1 MAAPESAVCRPLICN
16 LGRRDYETVWRAMAH
31 YTDHRG
37 ADAVDQIWCVEH
49 PPVFTQGQA
58 GKAEHLLNTGD
69 IPVVQVDRGGQVTYH
84 GPGQLVVYP
93 LLDLRRSKIGVRDLV
108 TALEEATVA
117 MLAEF
122 GIAAAPRADA
132 PGVYLTEGPRAGNK
146 IASIGL
152 RVRRGCSFHG
162 IAINIDMDL
171 GPFLRINPC
180 GYAGMQM
187 VQMAE
192 VIQPVPEWASV
203 AERFVAALQ
212 RKLQLPEADWQPVDE
227 QLFDEKLFAAPGT
240 EQGTEPGMSNV

>member
-1 MAAPESAVCRPLICN
+1 MTRVRN
-16 LGRRDYETVWRAMAH
+16 LGRRDYESVWRAMSR
-31 YTDHRG
+31 YTDIRDEHS
-37 ADAVDQIWCVEH
+37 ADEIWCVEH
-49 PPVFTQGQA
+49 EPVFTQGQA

-93 LLDLRRSKIGVRDLV
+93 LLDLRRAKVGVRDLV
-108 TALEEATVA
+108 TALENATVA

-132 PGVYLTEGPRAGNK
+132 PGVYLTEGLRAGNK

-171 GPFLRINPC
+171 APFLRINPC

-192 VIQPVPEWASV
+192 LVQPAPSWQQV
-203 AERFVAALQ
+203 AEIYVRELL
-212 RKLQLPEADWQPVDE
+212 RTLELPEANWQPLDE
-227 QLFDEKLFAAPGT
+227 QVFTQLCASEQDKEKQET
-240 EQGTEPGMSNV
+240 SNG

>member
-1 MAAPESAVCRPLICN
+1 
-16 LGRRDYETVWRAMAH
+16 MAH
-31 YTDHRG
+31 YTDTRDEQ
-37 ADAVDQIWCVEH
+37 ARDQIWCVEH

-117 MLAEF
+117 MLATY

-132 PGVYLTEGPRAGNK
+132 PGVYLTEGQRAGNK

-192 VIQPVPEWASV
+192 VIQPTPEWDQVAKIFV
-203 AERFVAALQ
+203 AELQ
-212 RKLQLPEADWQPVDE
+212 RILQLPAAEWQPVDE
-227 QLFDEKLFAAPGT
+227 NQFAVPGT
-240 EQGTEPGMSNV
+240 VAGTSNV

>member
-1 MAAPESAVCRPLICN
+1 MTIVRN
-16 LGRRDYETVWRAMAH
+16 LARRNYETVWQAMSR
-31 YTDHRG
+31 YTDVRDENS
-37 ADAVDQIWCVEH
+37 ADEIWCVEH
-49 PPVFTQGQA
+49 EPVFTQGQA

-93 LLDLRRSKIGVRDLV
+93 LLDLRRAKIGVRDLV
-108 TALEEATVA
+108 TALERATVA
-117 MLAEF
+117 MLTTF
-122 GIAAAPRADA
+122 GVAAAPRADA
-132 PGVYLTEGPRAGNK
+132 PGVYLTEGPRSGNK

-171 GPFLRINPC
+171 APFLRINPC

-192 VIQPVPEWASV
+192 LLQALPSWQQV
-203 AERFVAALQ
+203 AEIFVRELLRTLGLSPA
-212 RKLQLPEADWQPVDE
+212 EWQPLDE
-227 QLFDEKLFAAPGT
+227 YTLAQLSA
-240 EQGTEPGMSNV
+240 EQQELSNG

>member
-1 MAAPESAVCRPLICN
+1 MTIVRN
-16 LGRRDYETVWRAMAH
+16 LARRDYEIVWRAMSR
-31 YTDHRG
+31 YTDLRDESS
-37 ADAVDQIWCVEH
+37 ADEIWCVEH
-49 PPVFTQGQA
+49 QPVFTQGQA
-58 GKAEHLLNTGD
+58 GRAEHLLNTGD

-93 LLDLRRSKIGVRDLV
+93 LLDLRRAQIGVRDLV
-108 TALEEATVA
+108 TALEKATVA
-117 MLAEF
+117 MLATL

-132 PGVYLTEGPRAGNK
+132 PGVYLTEGPRSGNK

-171 GPFLRINPC
+171 APFLRINPC

-192 VIQPVPEWASV
+192 LLPQVPSWEQV
-203 AERFVAALQ
+203 AEIFVRELL
-212 RKLQLPEADWQPVDE
+212 RTLGLPSAKWQPLEEHVLAQLSAE
-227 QLFDEKLFAAPGT
+227 QQEL
-240 EQGTEPGMSNV
+240 SNG

>member
-1 MAAPESAVCRPLICN
+1 MTIVRN
-16 LGRRDYETVWRAMAH
+16 LARRDYETVWHAMSR
-31 YTDHRG
+31 YTDLRDENS
-37 ADAVDQIWCVEH
+37 ADEIWCVEH
-49 PPVFTQGQA
+49 QPVFTQGQA

-93 LLDLRRSKIGVRDLV
+93 LLDLRRGKIGVRNLV
-108 TALEEATVA
+108 TALENATVA
-117 MLAEF
+117 MLQVF

-132 PGVYLTEGPRAGNK
+132 PGVYLTEGPQSGNK

-171 GPFLRINPC
+171 APFLRINPC

-187 VQMAE
+187 VQMVE
-192 VIQPVPEWASV
+192 LLPQVPTWKQV
-203 AERFVAALQ
+203 AENFVRELLRTLELSPA
-212 RKLQLPEADWQPVDE
+212 EWQPLEDTLLAQLSAE
-227 QLFDEKLFAAPGT
+227 QQELNNG
-240 EQGTEPGMSNV
+240 

>member
-1 MAAPESAVCRPLICN
+1 MTQDKTKVCN
-16 LGRRDYETVWRAMAH
+16 LGRRDYESVWRAMSH
-31 YTDHRG
+31 YTDRR
-37 ADAVDQIWCVEH
+37 DELSEDQIWCVEH
-49 PPVFTQGQA
+49 EPVFTQGQA
-58 GKAEHLLNTGD
+58 GRAEHLLNTGD

-93 LLDLRRSKIGVRDLV
+93 LLDLRRARVGVRDLV
-108 TALEEATVA
+108 TALETATAA
-117 MLAEF
+117 MLKEF
-122 GIAAAPRADA
+122 GISAAPRADA

-171 GPFLRINPC
+171 APFLRINPC

-192 VIQPVPEWASV
+192 LIEPVPGWHQV
-203 AERFVAALQ
+203 AEIFVRELLRTLA
-212 RKLQLPEADWQPVDE
+212 LPEAEWQPLDE
-227 QLFDEKLFAAPGT
+227 NEFARLRAPVQGKE
-240 EQGTEPGMSNV
+240 EQETTNG